1 VPSAEKE
8 GGDWKEEV
16 AVRSVREPEVEEEEQ
31 SVGCT
36 EASG

>member
-1 VPSAEKE
+1 MPSAEKA
-8 GGDWKEEV
+8 GGDWKDEV

-31 SVGCT
+31 SLGFT